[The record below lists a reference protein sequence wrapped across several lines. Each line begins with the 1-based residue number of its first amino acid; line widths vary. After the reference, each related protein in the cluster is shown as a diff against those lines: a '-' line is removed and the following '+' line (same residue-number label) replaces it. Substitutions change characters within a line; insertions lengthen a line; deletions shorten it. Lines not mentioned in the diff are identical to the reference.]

1 MKAKVRQLRSELKTV
16 KKGTRTM
23 SEYLLRI
30 KTIVDSLVAVGD
42 SISDQDHIDSILDGL
57 PEEFNPFVMMI
68 YGRIEPPMIHLKALL
83 LVQEAQFEKYKQDLG
98 TSFISMNVAQGPSNQ
113 NNQGDGNSNRG

>member
-1 MKAKVRQLRSELKTV
+1 MQTRLETLGYNSQVFQSHMKAKVRQLRSELKTV

-42 SISDQDHIDSILDGL
+42 SILDQDHIDSILDGL
-57 PEEFNPFVMMI
+57 QKNLI
-68 YGRIEPPMIHLKALL
+68 RL
-83 LVQEAQFEKYKQDLG
+83 
-98 TSFISMNVAQGPSNQ
+98 
-113 NNQGDGNSNRG
+113 